1 MKYKVII
8 MNNINQTIYDIYN
21 NVDEFYKYRNLIS
34 LDEKLTQN
42 ELNKQIQKDKYIIL
56 KAVSN
61 NTITSTQTLTDIKKY
76 IQHYN
81 EKTVDKNIYITCIL
95 LIYVGT
101 DAESKRA
108 NMIKLLNHIRYPK
121 TETLI
126 ITPTKL
132 SSSINNYITDLHKLS
147 EHQYRT
153 FKPYTYNLLKTILP
167 NHELVPKYKILT
179 QEEIDE
185 LEKHYITKENIS
197 KVYEHDPQMVWIGAK
212 PGDVVEY
219 RYLSEI
225 TIFGIGYALIIS
237 SN

>member
-1 MKYKVII
+1 

-21 NVDEFYKYRNLIS
+21 NTNEFYKYRNLVS
-34 LDEKLTQN
+34 LDDTLTQS
-42 ELNKQIQKDKYIIL
+42 ELNRQIQKDKYIIL
-56 KAVSN
+56 KSVNAN
-61 NTITSTQTLTDIKKY
+61 MITDTQSIDDIKQY
-76 IQHYN
+76 IDSYN

-95 LIYVGT
+95 LIYIGT

-132 SSSINNYITDLHKLS
+132 SSSINNYIIDLHKLN

-153 FKPYTYNLLKTILP
+153 FKPYTYNLLKTVLP
-167 NHELVPKYKILT
+167 KHELAPKYKILSET
-179 QEEIDE
+179 EIAN
-185 LEKHYITKENIS
+185 LEKHYINKDNIS
-197 KVYEHDPQMVWIGAK
+197 KVFENDPQMVWIGAK
-212 PGDVVEY
+212 PGDIVQYE
-219 RYLSEI
+219 YLSEI
-225 TIFGIGYALIIS
+225 TIFGIGYAIIIS